1 MANRVLLTVCGVI
14 VIAGGGIWLFVIPG
28 IEEKIFSI
36 VSMLTGTIILLYGSK
51 VKLKGEPLKSHILY
65 FAFAAMPLCKA
76 LITIYKTSVNHLPF
90 LLAPVLI
97 HGGLAVL
104 IIAAGIWKL
113 KESQKSGNNYLISAQ
128 CSYIVICIYNRFPIL
143 ILV

>member
-1 MANRVLLTVCGVI
+1 MANRKFIGVCGVI
-14 VIAGGGIWLFVIPG
+14 VIAGGGIGLFVIPG

-36 VSMLTGTIILLYGSK
+36 VSMLTGAIILLYGSK

-90 LLAPVLI
+90 LLGPVII
-97 HGGLAVL
+97 HGGLAIMIV
-104 IIAAGIWKL
+104 AAGIWKL
-113 KESQKSGNNYLISAQ
+113 KESQKAG
-128 CSYIVICIYNRFPIL
+128 RK
-143 ILV
+143 